1 MPENER
7 KLSHN
12 EIQIMIGR
20 QKDSLTQ
27 MQPGMCNHLIMVRVT
42 SVVYYDSAGG
52 FASHAMVWYGI
63 IFSNVRVSKPTLK
76 CKLTDVN
83 TREGI
88 SLGTGKEIN
97 YTASNTDSS
106 DFYYNHRYTI

>member
-1 MPENER
+1 MT
-7 KLSHN
+7 
-12 EIQIMIGR
+12 GR
-20 QKDSLTQ
+20 QKDSLTL

-42 SVVYYDSAGG
+42 SRVYHDSAGG
-52 FASHAMVWYGI
+52 FASHGI

-88 SLGTGKEIN
+88 SLRTGKEIN
-97 YTASNTDSS
+97 YTAAASNTDSS
-106 DFYYNHRYTI
+106 DFCYNHRYTV